1 MRTTVREDKEKNV
14 GVVVDVLT
22 IVDKR
27 AIIKKVIT
35 IDIPILI
42 LAREPSSCSRRA
54 LLVRRVLR

>member
-1 MRTTVREDKEKNV
+1 
-14 GVVVDVLT
+14 VDVLT

-42 LAREPSSCSRRA
+42 LARELSSCNSRA
-54 LLVRRVLR
+54 LLARRVLR